1 MPNYKY
7 ECNECHHV
15 MIDFQSM
22 TDDPHIEC
30 PECKQPTLRR
40 LIGSGMAP
48 IFKGKGFYSTDYKS
62 ASSSEPAS
70 KCDTAA
76 AAAPEC
82 KGCPKAEPKGDG
94 KK

>member
-22 TDDPHIEC
+22 TDDPHVEC
-30 PECKQPTLRR
+30 PECKKPSLRR

-48 IFKGKGFYSTDYKS
+48 IFKGKGFYSTDYK
-62 ASSSEPAS
+62 ATSSSEPTP
-70 KCDTAA
+70 KCESPKTENSD
-76 AAAPEC
+76 C
-82 KGCPKAEPKGDG
+82 KGCPHKEEG